1 MTDGDRSKR
10 PDDLLARL
18 VCIDPPAE
26 LDRMVLGRARVVLE
40 EHAAR
45 QRVLAERALRQ
56 RALEEEAEPRLER
69 KLVTGASF

>member
-1 MTDGDRSKR
+1 MTDGDRRKH

-18 VCIDPPAE
+18 ACIEPPAE

-45 QRVLAERALRQ
+45 QRVLAQRAATQL
-56 RALEEEAEPRLER
+56 ALEEAPEQRLER